1 MTEFASL
8 ATTHAATAA
17 ATLAADI
24 LTWAFVALCV
34 FVGRSEA

>member
-8 ATTHAATAA
+8 ATTQTTTAF

-34 FVGRSEA
+34 FVGQSDA